1 MSAHAVHGNDER
13 RARARGNVDAILIL
27 LAMPRKRYFR

>member
-1 MSAHAVHGNDER
+1 MSTHAVDSNDER
-13 RARARGNVDAILIL
+13 RVRARSDVDAILIL